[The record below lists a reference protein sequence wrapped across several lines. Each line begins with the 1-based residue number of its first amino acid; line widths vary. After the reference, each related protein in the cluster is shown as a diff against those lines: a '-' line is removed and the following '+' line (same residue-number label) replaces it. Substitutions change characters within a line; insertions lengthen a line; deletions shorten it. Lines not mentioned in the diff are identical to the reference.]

1 MNAVSP
7 QFAADLA
14 SAEQVA
20 DRVAAARQLRIVIVG
35 HVDHGKST
43 LIGRLLNDTGS
54 LPEGKVEQVAETSRK
69 RGMEFEWAFVM
80 DALQAE
86 RDQGITIDTTQIH
99 FKTAQRPYVI
109 IDAPGHTEFLKN
121 MVTGAASAEAA
132 LLMVDVREG
141 ALEQSRRHA
150 YLLHLLGVKQ
160 VAVVVNKMDAVDYNA
175 FKFDGVAG
183 QITRY
188 LAGLGIT
195 PTAIIPVSSR
205 DGQNIATRAAE
216 TDWYDGPT
224 VLEALDAFRPES
236 SPTDQ
241 ALRFPIQDVY
251 KWSDDR
257 ILAGRIESGRLKVGD
272 TLSFAPG
279 GAQATVTSIQ
289 AWNAKELPGE
299 AHAGQSIGVTLNKRI
314 FAERG
319 HIAYH
324 AETAPRLV
332 HRLTVR
338 LFWLSSTPLTVG
350 KSFTLKLTT
359 AEHRVTVEAI
369 NSVVNIED
377 LSNGPAKEVGRN
389 DIAEVVLR
397 TRSPVAIDRAEDLA
411 RTGRGV
417 LLDGYDVVGGFIA
430 LELADN
436 AVANL
441 YEVNHTVTP
450 TERFAANGHRGGV
463 IWLTG
468 LSGSGK
474 STLAMGLERALFQRG
489 RQVYALDGDGLRM
502 GLNAGLGFSA
512 ADRTENIRRMAE
524 VAKLFADAG
533 MIVVASLISPLR
545 ADRAAARAINGD
557 RFHEVFVAA
566 DLSVCESRDPKGLY
580 KKARTGEIKE
590 FTGVSAPYEA
600 PENPELT
607 IDTGKLDEQEALA
620 QLLAYVERAMIE
632 EGGFD
637 AVI

>member
-7 QFAADLA
+7 QFAADAAADLA
-14 SAEQVA
+14 ADQVA
-20 DRVAAARQLRIVIVG
+20 ASRQLRIVIVG

-54 LPEGKVEQVAETSRK
+54 LPEGKVEQVEEMSRK
-69 RGMEFEWAFVM
+69 RGMPFEWAFVM

-121 MVTGAASAEAA
+121 MITGAASAEAA

-195 PTAIIPVSSR
+195 PTHIIPVSAR
-205 DGQNIATRAAE
+205 DGQNIVTRATE
-216 TDWYDGPT
+216 TDWYEGPT
-224 VLEALDAFRPES
+224 VVEALDAFRHEP

-241 ALRFPIQDVY
+241 PLRFPIQDVY
-251 KWSDDR
+251 KYDDNR
-257 ILAGRIESGRLKVGD
+257 ILAGRIESGALKVGD
-272 TLSFAPG
+272 VLSFAPG
-279 GAQATVTSIQ
+279 GARATVTGIEAWSVPEVPTQ
-289 AWNAKELPGE
+289 AR
-299 AHAGQSIGVTLNKRI
+299 AGQSIGITLDKRI

-324 AETAPRLV
+324 EDSAPRLV

-350 KSFTLKLTT
+350 KTFTLKLTT

-377 LSNGPAKEVGRN
+377 LSTGAAKEVGRN

-397 TRSPVAIDRAEDLA
+397 TRSPVAIDRAEDLV

-417 LLDGYDVVGGFIA
+417 LLDGYDVVGGFIT

-441 YEVNHTVTP
+441 FEVSHNVTP
-450 TERFAANGHRGGV
+450 NERFAANGHRGGV

-468 LSGSGK
+468 LSGAGK

-489 RQVYALDGDGLRM
+489 RQVYTLDGDGLRM
-502 GLNAGLGFSA
+502 GLNAGLGFSPQ
-512 ADRTENIRRMAE
+512 DRAENIRRTAE
-524 VAKLFADAG
+524 VAKLFAEAG
-533 MIVVASLISPLR
+533 MIVIASLISPLR
-545 ADRAAARAINGD
+545 ADRDKARAIAGD
-557 RFHEVFVAA
+557 RFHEVYVAA
-566 DLSVCESRDPKGLY
+566 DLAICESRDPKGLY
-580 KKARTGEIKE
+580 KKARAGEIKE
-590 FTGVSAPYEA
+590 FTGISAPYEA
-600 PENPELT
+600 PEKPELA